1 MHKLLLLL
9 ITLSLFNACS
19 SPNNSRQVENKK
31 IVERVFEQLINQK
44 NAEDMDLYYT
54 PDVVDHSAWP
64 GQAPGREGLKQAVND
79 FHKSY
84 RDLHV
89 QIDEVI
95 TSGNKVVTRET
106 WTGVNSTTSKP
117 VTGTVMHI
125 FELENGKVTNEWSEG
140 WEWLQ

>member
-1 MHKLLLLL
+1 MPRVMLLFLALALL
-9 ITLSLFNACS
+9 NACS
-19 SPNNSRQVENKK
+19 SSNKSREEENEK

-44 NAEDMDLYYT
+44 KAEEIDLYYV
-54 PDVVDHSAWP
+54 PDVVDHGAWP
-64 GQAPGREGLKQAVND
+64 GQGPGREGLKQAIMD

-106 WTGVNSTTSKP
+106 WKGVNSTTSKP

-125 FELENGKVTNEWSEG
+125 FELENGKVTDEWSEG
-140 WEWLQ
+140 WEWVQ

>member
-1 MHKLLLLL
+1 MRELLLLL
-9 ITLSLFNACS
+9 LTLSLFNACS
-19 SPNNSRQVENKK
+19 SSNKSREEENRK
-31 IVERVFEQLINQK
+31 IVELVFEQLINQK
-44 NAEDMDLYYT
+44 QAENMDLYYV

-64 GQAPGREGLKQAVND
+64 GQGPGREGLKQSVED

-106 WTGVNSTTSKP
+106 WKGVNSTTSKP

-125 FELENGKVTNEWSEG
+125 FELENGKVTHEWSEG

>member
-9 ITLSLFNACS
+9 VTLSFFIACS
-19 SPNNSRQVENKK
+19 NSNKSREEENKK
-31 IVERVFEQLINQK
+31 IVELVFEQVINQK
-44 NAEDMDLYYT
+44 KAENMDLYYI

-64 GQAPGREGLKQAVND
+64 GQAPGREGLKQSVKD

-106 WTGVNSTTSKP
+106 WKGVNSTTSKP

-125 FELENGKVTNEWSEG
+125 FELENGKVTHEWSEG

>member
-9 ITLSLFNACS
+9 LTLSLFNACS
-19 SPNNSRQVENKK
+19 SSNKSREEENRK

-44 NAEDMDLYYT
+44 KAENMDLYYV
-54 PDVVDHSAWP
+54 PDVVDHSAWV
-64 GQAPGREGLKQAVND
+64 GQAPGREGLKQAVKD

-89 QIDEVI
+89 QIDDVI

-106 WTGVNSTTSKP
+106 WKGVNSTTSKP

-125 FELENGKVTNEWSEG
+125 FELENGKVTDE
-140 WEWLQ
+140 